1 MSYPASTSQQQQQQQ
16 PGTTVMSPNEQHP
29 AYIPPSL
36 SGQGVQAYMPSNTNP
51 MPGVYVPPPPDIP
64 AWQHAQ
70 PASAQGPK
78 KFTYTKPVVDPSLY
92 AQPYQVEQQPQG
104 QYFQQQQQQ
113 QQQQAQYP
121 HQQYAQPTQAQGFAQ
136 GHGQQNQPMQNQ
148 SPYQQQ
154 QQYPQQTHQQQYS
167 GQPQQYNQ
175 APQHNATQQSASTPV
190 QQGQWQP
197 PQDTNQG
204 YGQQQQ
210 QQQWQTGH
218 QTQNSAA
225 GQGNDQPPNHGNG
238 VPNVANDTTPQ
249 SYTVSPIT
257 NRHSM
262 SFTPGHMAGSGR
274 TESVSSI
281 ALANLH
287 SQRTEDRTNS
297 PKPPSFQAP
306 TPPPPRDDKSK
317 FSALGGGG
325 PSDWEVFGAGDEVDD
340 EEIFM
345 RKSEKSE
352 PAHLDSVELPAHQPS
367 PPSTQGWPSPAQ
379 PTTAPLSGERRDTYE
394 PTPPPNVAHLAPLTP
409 SQIQQQIFIMND
421 AVVAPLR
428 TSPKPMQKFE
438 PPSPQRSGFVMGE
451 VLWDQS
457 KPERTQHNVP
467 LAQLSQ
473 ITPPSVTQTPQ
484 YASNQQPQQPPPIV
498 TGPARDGIEWAASQ
512 QTPTQAHN
520 AWQAQTSQDHVA
532 ELKAKDEAFERLQ
545 AESEQEKIDL
555 RTQIEQLKCDA
566 KTAAMHAVNDKSAL
580 DREIQDI
587 RAALEQAKS
596 DADGAAEEIGK
607 TLERTKE
614 DVEGKEDTI
623 KEREATIADL
633 RRQLDLERT
642 KELPEPPAPVPADL
656 IPDIDPWY
664 AGSLARYIA
673 MLRSEAGEPQVEDKI
688 KVFKAFMRAESSIRG
703 LEYYDEAPVMP
714 TPDPMASHH
723 PEQTALSRKGSNAS
737 LRPRDLAVTVPQDSQ
752 SDDDYEY
759 SPGGRPVLRSLE
771 MPLKESA
778 MSQQPTDTS
787 AHSTA
792 ILTPTSSIDDD
803 SNKTPVQSTPGEQL
817 QSQYKAYVPPGGVPS
832 EPAISNHRQTMS
844 FQNTPAAATP
854 LGLKNH
860 DETFFGAHRPQGS
873 QSNSRSVSNDEIA
886 NVPVPAPL
894 SFSANRPLSTAPPPK
909 MDPVN
914 ALAKLLPTQVA
925 SMEPNPFI
933 TETRNKSKDVVSS
946 VNVEELTKT
955 WEKSASLTRRKN
967 DDARR
972 KRQEENEEQNNDLFD
987 SNEISYAEISQLEED
1002 LKEHEREL
1010 KAQEDRDEYK
1020 GYVEAV
1026 FDKVYD
1032 GIQAEIKTLVDLY
1045 IEAESLLQT
1054 SVSGVRSLEGG
1065 GMPTTK
1071 DSLSLL
1077 KDLHEQIERNHAR
1090 VHLAVAERDK
1100 RYKKTET
1107 QPLYAAGNMTKMKA
1121 VERHFEA
1128 ASAQALARAKS
1139 DSAQRTT
1146 DLVKAAEDV
1155 VVAAISTEQTDLDR
1169 ILAALRALP
1178 DTSAPPDLVA
1188 RANTSITQLKASSKD
1203 ILSLFHAL
1211 ECDLNAADLAA
1222 DVAQARAEGADAARV
1237 QQIEADAS
1245 DAEGKLKEELERR
1258 VLVLEQDSEDIA
1270 RLLDSKRK
1278 TGGGKGAEELGDG
1291 EGEKEKRLRVALEEA
1306 KRRNGH
1312 V

>member
-1 MSYPASTSQQQQQQQ
+1 MYGAEQAVSYPASMSQQQ
-16 PGTTVMSPNEQHP
+16 PATAVMSPNEQQP

-70 PASAQGPK
+70 PAAAQEAK

-92 AQPYQVEQQPQG
+92 AQAYQVEQQPQG
-104 QYFQQQQQQ
+104 QNFQQQQQQ
-113 QQQQAQYP
+113 QGQYP
-121 HQQYAQPTQAQGFAQ
+121 HQQYSQPPQAQGFVQ
-136 GHGQQNQPMQNQ
+136 GQGQHNLPAQNQL
-148 SPYQQQ
+148 PYQQQ

-175 APQHNATQQSASTPV
+175 VPQHQVTQQSASTPI
-190 QQGQWQP
+190 QQSQWQP
-197 PQDTNQG
+197 PQDTNHG

-210 QQQWQTGH
+210 WQADH
-218 QTQNSAA
+218 QTQNPAV
-225 GQGNDQPPNHGNG
+225 GQGNDQLPNQGNG
-238 VPNVANDTTPQ
+238 LPNTANESNPQ

-262 SFTPGHMAGSGR
+262 SFAPAHVAGSGR

-287 SQRTEDRTNS
+287 SQRTEDRINS
-297 PKPPSFQAP
+297 PEPPSFQAP

-325 PSDWEVFGAGDEVDD
+325 GPSDWEVFGAGDEVDD
-340 EEIFM
+340 EDIFM
-345 RKSEKSE
+345 KKSEKNE
-352 PAHLDSVELPAHQPS
+352 PAQLDSVELPAHQPS
-367 PPSTQGWPSPAQ
+367 PPSTHGWPSPAQ
-379 PTTAPLSGERRDTYE
+379 STAAPLSGERRDTYE
-394 PTPPPNVAHLAPLTP
+394 PTPPPNTANLAPLTS
-409 SQIQQQIFIMND
+409 SQMQQQSFIVND
-421 AVVAPLR
+421 AVVAPLK
-428 TSPKPMQKFE
+428 TSPKPMQKFQ

-457 KPERTQHNVP
+457 KQEQSQHDIP
-467 LAQLSQ
+467 PAQLSQ
-473 ITPPSVTQTPQ
+473 TTPSSVTQTPQ
-484 YASNQQPQQPPPIV
+484 YSSNPQAQQPPPIV
-498 TGPARDGIEWAASQ
+498 TGPARDGMEWGASQ

-520 AWQAQTSQDHVA
+520 TWQPQTSQDHA
-532 ELKAKDEAFERLQ
+532 TELKSKDEAFERLR
-545 AESEQEKIDL
+545 AESEQEKMNL
-555 RTQIEQLKCDA
+555 HAQVEQLKSDA
-566 KTAAMHAVNDKSAL
+566 KTAAMHAANDQSAL
-580 DREIQDI
+580 DKEIQET
-587 RAALEQAKS
+587 RAALEKTKS
-596 DADGAAEEIGK
+596 DADGAAEESSK
-607 TLERTKE
+607 TLERIKE
-614 DVEGKEDTI
+614 DIEGKEDTI

-664 AGSLARYIA
+664 AGSLERYIA
-673 MLRSEAGEPQVEDKI
+673 MLRSEAGEPQVGDKI
-688 KVFKAFMRAESSIRG
+688 KVFKAFLRAESNIRG
-703 LEYYDEAPVMP
+703 LEYYDEAPVLSTPNP
-714 TPDPMASHH
+714 TASHH
-723 PEQTALSRKGSNAS
+723 PEQPALSRKGSDTS
-737 LRPRDLAVTVPQDSQ
+737 SRPRDLTVIVPQDSP

-771 MPLKESA
+771 MPLQESA
-778 MSQQPTDTS
+778 VSQQPVDTS

-792 ILTPTSSIDDD
+792 ILTPTSSVEDD

-817 QSQYKAYVPPGGVPS
+817 QSQYKAYVPPGGIRN
-832 EPAISNHRQTMS
+832 EPAVSNHRQIMS
-844 FQNTPAAATP
+844 LHNTPAVATP
-854 LGLKNH
+854 LGAKNH
-860 DETFFGAHRPQGS
+860 DEIFFGAHQPQGL
-873 QSNSRSVSNDEIA
+873 QNNSRSVSNEEIT

-894 SFSANRPLSTAPPPK
+894 TFTTNRPLSTAPPPK
-909 MDPVN
+909 MDPIDTLV
-914 ALAKLLPTQVA
+914 KLLPIEAT
-925 SMEPNPFI
+925 SMEPSHLI
-933 TETRNKSKDVVSS
+933 VEIRNKSKDVGSN

-955 WEKSASLTRRKN
+955 WEKSASLTRKKN

-972 KRQEENEEQNNDLFD
+972 KRQEDNEEHNNDLFD

-1002 LKEHEREL
+1002 LREHEREL

-1032 GIQAEIKTLVDLY
+1032 GIQTEIKTLMDLY

-1054 SVSGVRSLEGG
+1054 SVSGVRSLEGSD
-1065 GMPTTK
+1065 MPTTK

-1077 KDLHEQIERNHAR
+1077 KDLHEQIECNHAR

-1155 VVAAISTEQTDLDR
+1155 VVAAISTEQADLDR

-1178 DTSAPPDLVA
+1178 DASAPPDLIA
-1188 RANTSITQLKASSKD
+1188 RTNTSIARLKSSSED

-1211 ECDLNAADLAA
+1211 ECDLVAADLAA
-1222 DVAQARAEGADAARV
+1222 DIAHARAEGADATRI
-1237 QQIEADAS
+1237 QQIEAEANDAK
-1245 DAEGKLKEELERR
+1245 AKLKEELERR
-1258 VLVLEQDSEDIA
+1258 VLVLKQDSEDIA
-1270 RLLDSKRK
+1270 RLMEVKRK
-1278 TGGGKGAEELGDG
+1278 TGEEGEEQG
-1291 EGEKEKRLRVALEEA
+1291 EVEGEKEKRLRVALEEA